1 MSEMTTITVR
11 VTQEQKDE
19 LVRKYGS
26 PTKAVRSLLGPKPV
40 LAHSKP
46 AYVICGSFHQFRA
59 WQEEQ
64 VAKRAR
70 GEVHLRP
77 GTAVYVDRPDRL
89 RGLSLHSKQ
98 LVRYGSWTR
107 VMDAEMSSYVALAL
121 MNGGRK

>member
-40 LAHSKP
+40 LRHHQK
-46 AYVICGSFHQFRA
+46 AYVICGSFAEFRR

-64 VAKRAR
+64 VRLR
-70 GEVHLRP
+70 EQGREHLRP
-77 GTAVYVDRPDRL
+77 ANAVFVGSWETL
-89 RGLSLHSKQ
+89 RGLSLRPEQ
-98 LVRYGSWTR
+98 VVRYGSWRR
-107 VMDAEMSSYVALAL
+107 VMDTRMTNALSLAL
-121 MNGGRK
+121 MAGDTE